1 MSLLRFIYNCFFGYV
16 SIRGLS
22 GISVL
27 PRMHRRDYL
36 SIGKGTRI
44 ERWASIYT
52 QGGSIKIG
60 RKCHVSKMCI
70 IHGLG
75 GVEIGDNTLMG
86 PGVHVYSSNHN
97 VHGMHH
103 GKLKEEIGKPVRI
116 GSNVWLGAGVIVLPG
131 VLIGDNCVIAAGAIV
146 AKNVMNNIV
155 NLNACTQ
162 C

>member
-44 ERWASIYT
+44 ERWASIH
-52 QGGSIKIG
+52 
-60 RKCHVSKMCI
+60 C
-70 IHGLG
+70 LG

-146 AKNVMNNIV
+146 AKNVMNNTMLSGSSAEEIKRY
-155 NLNACTQ
+155 NSEKQ
-162 C
+162 RWEKI